1 MKDILVHLSHGQPF
15 DMHVMETD
23 NTFCVITN

>member
-1 MKDILVHLSHGQPF
+1 MKDFLVNFSDGQPF